1 MNPRASDNRLFVGV
15 AIGFVL
21 LMVISFTPSYFRP
34 VATGTFR
41 GPPILH
47 LHGVFFFAWPILFL
61 VQAVI
66 AGRGNIA
73 THRALGLLGI
83 ALATSMLFTGV
94 LAVASDL
101 RANQQGLALVA
112 FAGLAL
118 FALFVVLAIV
128 TRKTLDHHMRW
139 MFLATLVLMQAVSAR
154 FVVRVLMNGP
164 PPLDVPQAVVVQR
177 AGLVHLAFDILVL
190 AIVCTAD
197 WRKRGRPHP
206 VFVAGGGALVLL
218 HAFRHLL
225 LETSAW
231 RNTADAILAL
241 AS

>member
-1 MNPRASDNRLFVGV
+1 MTVRASDNRLLIWI

-21 LMVISFTPSYFRP
+21 LMVVSFTPSYFKP
-34 VATGTFR
+34 VAAGTFS

-47 LHGVFFFAWPILFL
+47 LHGLFFFAWPILFL
-61 VQAVI
+61 IQAI
-66 AGRGNIA
+66 LAGRGKIA
-73 THRALGLLGI
+73 THRALGLLGV

-112 FAGLAL
+112 FAGLVL
-118 FALFVVLAIV
+118 FALFVVLAVI
-128 TRKTLDHHMRW
+128 TRRTLDHHMRW

-177 AGLVHLAFDILVL
+177 AGMIHLAFDVLVL
-190 AIVCTAD
+190 VIVCIAD
-197 WRKRGRPHP
+197 WRKRGRSHP
-206 VFVAGGGALVLL
+206 VFLVGGGALVLM

-225 LETSAW
+225 LDSSAW
-231 RNTADAILAL
+231 RNTADAIMAL
-241 AS
+241 TS

>member
-1 MNPRASDNRLFVGV
+1 MTVRASDNRLLIWI

-21 LMVISFTPSYFRP
+21 LVVVSFTPSDFKP
-34 VATGTFR
+34 VAAGTFS

-47 LHGVFFFAWPILFL
+47 LHGLFFFAWPILFL
-61 VQAVI
+61 IQAI
-66 AGRGNIA
+66 LAGRGKIA
-73 THRALGLLGI
+73 THRALGLLGV

-112 FAGLAL
+112 FAGLVL
-118 FALFVVLAIV
+118 FALFVVLAVI
-128 TRKTLDHHMRW
+128 TRRTLDHHMRW

-177 AGLVHLAFDILVL
+177 AGMIHLAFDVLVL
-190 AIVCTAD
+190 VIVCIAD

-206 VFVAGGGALVLL
+206 VFLVGGGALVLM

-225 LETSAW
+225 LDSSAW
-231 RNTADAILAL
+231 RNTADAIMAL
-241 AS
+241 TS